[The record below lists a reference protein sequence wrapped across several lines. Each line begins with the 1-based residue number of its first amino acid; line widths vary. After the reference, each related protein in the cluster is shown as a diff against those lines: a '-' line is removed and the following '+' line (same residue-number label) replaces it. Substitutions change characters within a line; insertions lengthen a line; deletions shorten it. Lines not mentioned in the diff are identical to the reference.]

1 MAALTV
7 IQKFFALA
15 LKLDMREITP
25 WIMFRCAILRSTSLS
40 GFVVLD
46 IGACFSGVAL
56 RTAHQRHRPRKP
68 LPASALR

>member
-15 LKLDMREITP
+15 LKPDMREITP

-46 IGACFSGVAL
+46 IGECFSGG
-56 RTAHQRHRPRKP
+56 RSERHISVIVRESRCP
-68 LPASALR
+68 LLL